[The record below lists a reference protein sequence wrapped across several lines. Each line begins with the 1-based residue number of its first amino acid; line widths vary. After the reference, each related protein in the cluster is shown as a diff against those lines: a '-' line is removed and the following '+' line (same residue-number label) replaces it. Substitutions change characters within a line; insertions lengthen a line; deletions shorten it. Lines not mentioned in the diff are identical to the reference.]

1 MWYAFVVSLHLP
13 FEPPTFNFYLPHIP
27 PSRLQLLSA
36 DSTAT
41 KVIQLAEKRR
51 IFVWFGRAG
60 FVGLATAGLL
70 TTFAL
75 DLLTVVR
82 CINAAIAI
90 TVLSGVRKGA
100 REGKS

>member
-1 MWYAFVVSLHLP
+1 M
-13 FEPPTFNFYLPHIP
+13 PHIP

-36 DSTAT
+36 DSIAV

-60 FVGLATAGLL
+60 FAGLTAAGL
-70 TTFAL
+70 STTFAF

-82 CINAAIAI
+82 YINAAIAI
-90 TVLSGVRKGA
+90 TVLCGVRKGG
-100 REGKS
+100 REGNS